1 MIQYYNMDFSEC
13 TVFLKNFLFFFFLSK
28 SAAQGA
34 DQVYFWYS
42 SAL

>member
-1 MIQYYNMDFSEC
+1 MIQYYNMDFSKC
-13 TVFLKNFLFFFFLSK
+13 TVFLKNFLFFFLFK